1 VVEASDLDREQAGE
15 RVEELREEV
24 RRHDYLYYV
33 ENRPEISD
41 AEYDRLFRELQELE
55 ETFPDLRTAD
65 SPTQRVGG
73 EPLDELPDVEHA
85 APMLSLD
92 SGTELEEVRE
102 FHERVLRGLGG
113 DADVSYVLEPKLDG
127 ASVELVYRD
136 GRLVRAA
143 TRGDGFTGD
152 EITENARTIAAV
164 PLRLRA
170 ADRPAPPAL
179 AVRGE
184 VFMRL
189 GAFDALNRR
198 LAEEGEDPFA
208 NPRNATAGSL
218 RQLDSRITARRPLDF
233 FAFEVLD
240 SDGVELDSQWEAL
253 EALREWGLPVSDR
266 VERADGPD
274 DIVEYHAALTA
285 EREGLD
291 YEIDGVVAKL
301 DDLGQREELGAT
313 SHHPRWAFALKFPP
327 REEVTTVRRIVPS
340 VGRTGVVTPIA
351 FLRPVD
357 VGGVTVS
364 RANLHNR
371 EQVAR
376 LDVREGDRVRVHRA
390 GDVIPQVVERVDSGE
405 GGDDDDADGSDRA
418 DRFEMPETCPSCGA
432 ELAERGPYT
441 VCPNAFGCPAQLAGR
456 LEHFGS
462 RDALDIE
469 GLGEETARLFVRE
482 GVIESL
488 PGLFDLTA
496 AEVEALEGFAEKSAR
511 NLIEAIEASST
522 VELRRFL
529 YGLGIPEV
537 GSTVAR
543 DLARHFGSLGALREA
558 GPEALEEVDG
568 VGPKMAEGIAGFFA
582 DERNAGLLD
591 ALAERVEIVEPE
603 LPGAPEERPLDGR
616 RFVFTGS
623 LDGFTRGEAQE
634 AVERLGARATSSVS
648 GATDVLVAGDS
659 PGSKLDR
666 AREEDVEIMNEADF
680 VALLREHGTGPDGA
694 GDHEADDD
702 GDGGK

>member
-1 VVEASDLDREQAGE
+1 MADPDDLDREEAEE
-15 RVEELREEV
+15 RIAELREEV

-41 AEYDRLFRELQELE
+41 AAYDRLFGELRELE
-55 ETFPDLRTAD
+55 EAFPELRTDD

-73 EPLDELPDVEHA
+73 EPLDELPSVEHT

-92 SGTELEEVRE
+92 SGTEPEEVRE
-102 FHERVLRGLGG
+102 FHERVLRNLGE
-113 DADVSYVLEPKLDG
+113 DAVVSYVLEPKLDG
-127 ASVELVYRD
+127 ASVEVVYRE

-143 TRGDGFTGD
+143 TRGNGVTGD
-152 EITENARTIAAV
+152 RITENVRTIPAV
-164 PLRLRA
+164 PLRLRT

-198 LAEEGEDPFA
+198 LAERGEEPFA

-218 RQLDSRITARRPLDF
+218 RQLDSRITAERPLDF
-233 FAFEVLD
+233 FAFEILASEGVDLD
-240 SDGVELDSQWEAL
+240 TQWASL
-253 EALREWGLPVSDR
+253 EALREWGLPVNER
-266 VERADGPD
+266 LERAAGPEE
-274 DIVEYHAALTA
+274 IVAYHAALA
-285 EREGLD
+285 DEREELD

-301 DDLGQREELGAT
+301 DDLDRRAELGAT

-327 REEVTTVRRIVPS
+327 RQEVTTVRRIVPS

-371 EQVAR
+371 EQVAEM
-376 LDVREGDRVRVHRA
+376 DVREGDRVRVHRA
-390 GDVIPQVVERVDSGE
+390 GDVIPQVVERVGDGE
-405 GGDDDDADGSDRA
+405 EGEERA
-418 DRFEMPETCPSCGA
+418 DPFEMPETCPSCGA
-432 ELAERGPYT
+432 ELVERGPHT
-441 VCPNAFGCPAQLAGR
+441 FCPNAFECPAQLAGR

-482 GVIESL
+482 GVVESL
-488 PGLFDLTA
+488 PELFDLTA
-496 AEVEALEGFAEKSAR
+496 GDVEALEGFAETSAR
-511 NLIEAIEASST
+511 NLIRAIEAAST
-522 VELRRFL
+522 AELRRFL

-543 DLARHFGSLGALREA
+543 DLARHFGSLEALRRA
-558 GPEALEEVDG
+558 TADDLEEVDG
-568 VGPKMAEGIAGFFA
+568 VGPKMAEQIAAFFA
-582 DERNAGLLD
+582 EERNAELLD
-591 ALAERVEIVEPE
+591 ALAERVEILEPE
-603 LPGAPEERPLDGR
+603 LPDRRPLDGR
-616 RFVFTGS
+616 RFVFTGA
-623 LDGFTRGEAQE
+623 LDRFTRREAQE
-634 AVERLGARATSSVS
+634 TVERLGARATSSVS
-648 GATDVLVAGDS
+648 GATDVLVAGEN
-659 PGSKLDR
+659 PGSKLER
-666 AREEDVEIMNEADF
+666 AREEGVEILDEDAF
-680 VALLREHGTGPDGA
+680 VSLLEEHGAAPDG
-694 GDHEADDD
+694 DDE
-702 GDGGK
+702 G